1 MAQYNL
7 SYTGAQ
13 VAAAISYA
21 IQVPTLQ
28 SAITSNATAIA
39 TETSQRTTA
48 DTNLQSQ
55 ITENSD
61 DIAVNIS
68 EIADL
73 RIHKADITP
82 TTGATSALRALYT
95 SINACTY
102 NSTTNLYAM
111 NGLTDITE
119 AQMAAIFGYTAS
131 ISAMYPYALY
141 GAKFRTNYPLR
152 CQSIGSAS
160 QNLACFTGNT
170 ELEVFNANNHYAG
183 DVPSI
188 RTTCGSLRA
197 LFNGCTA
204 LTTIIGYI
212 DVTTITDST
221 GFLNAF
227 NGCAA
232 LRTLNLYGLKVNVS
246 FASSSNLSMASLA
259 YMINNSAATSAI
271 TITLHSSAYSAA
283 QSDTSVQSALL
294 AKPLVT
300 LAQA

>member
-13 VAAAISYA
+13 VDAAIAYA
-21 IQVPTLQ
+21 NQVPTLQ
-28 SAITSNATAIA
+28 YAITSNATAIA

-131 ISAMYPYALY
+131 IPAMYQYALY

-160 QNLACFTGNT
+160 QNLACFSGNT

-188 RTTCGSLRA
+188 KTTCGSLRA
-197 LFNGCTA
+197 LFNNCTA
-204 LTTIIGYI
+204 LRTIIGYL
-212 DVTTITDST
+212 DVTTITNSI
-221 GFLNAF
+221 GLNAF
-227 NGCAA
+227 GGCSA
-232 LRTLNLYGLKVNVS
+232 LQSLNLYGLKVNVS
-246 FASSSNLSMASLA
+246 FASSPNLSMASLA
-259 YMINNSAATSAI
+259 YMINNSAATSAM
-271 TITLHSSAYSAA
+271 TITLNATAYAAA
-283 QSDTSVQSALL
+283 QSDTNVQAALT

-300 LAQA
+300 LARA

>member
-13 VAAAISYA
+13 VDAAIAYA
-21 IQVPTLQ
+21 TQVPTLQ
-28 SAITSNATAIA
+28 YAITSNATAIA

-73 RIHKADITP
+73 RIHKADVSP
-82 TTGATSALRALYT
+82 TTGATSALRPMFEAVG
-95 SINACTY
+95 AVY
-102 NSTTNLYAM
+102 NSATGGFTLNGIDLSYSEMLYCYQATVPFTTSADMQGRFSGSKIRTNVQSTSTFSGVYSVNLREAFYWCNKLEKIVLPNYGVSGNPTLNVNNFGSAFS
-111 NGLTDITE
+111 GCSVLTDVLGVMRFI
-119 AQMAAIFGYTAS
+119 
-131 ISAMYPYALY
+131 
-141 GAKFRTNYPLR
+141 ND
-152 CQSIGSAS
+152 
-160 QNLACFTGNT
+160 TGN
-170 ELEVFNANNHYAG
+170 
-183 DVPSI
+183 S
-188 RTTCGSLRA
+188 
-197 LFNGCTA
+197 
-204 LTTIIGYI
+204 
-212 DVTTITDST
+212 
-221 GFLNAF
+221 NAF
-227 NGCAA
+227 ASAFYNCPL
-232 LRTLNLYGLKVNVS
+232 LRTLSLMELAQNVS
-246 FASSSNLSMASLA
+246 FASSPNLSMTSLA
-259 YMINNSAATSAI
+259 YMINNSSATSAI